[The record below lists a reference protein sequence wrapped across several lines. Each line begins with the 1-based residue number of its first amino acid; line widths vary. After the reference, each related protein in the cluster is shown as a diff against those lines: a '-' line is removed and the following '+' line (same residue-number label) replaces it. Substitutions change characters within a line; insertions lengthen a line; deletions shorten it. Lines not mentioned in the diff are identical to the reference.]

1 MFGKSSPKVT
11 PPPTVKAQRVERKEQ
26 SFLQTGVRIDGN
38 IDVDGDFRVEGSL
51 KGVINV
57 RGILMIGPKAVAEGE
72 IWGGEVVIHGK
83 VTGDICAEQ
92 RIQLARGAV
101 VTGDLYCRSLVIEDG
116 VMFDGRSHMGERTP
130 SKTGNKNP
138 VPKENK
144 HPGQP
149 SSGSQGLGLPNK
161 KGLSGRQSNQQSSSP
176 FSQSNRNLERQ
187 TN

>member
-1 MFGKSSPKVT
+1 MFGKSSPKET
-11 PPPTVKAQRVERKEQ
+11 PPPTVKTPRADRKEQ

-38 IDVDGDFRVEGSL
+38 IDIDGDLRVEGSL
-51 KGVINV
+51 KGVVNV
-57 RGILMIGPKAVAEGE
+57 RGVLMIGPKAVAEGE

-116 VMFDGRSHMGERTP
+116 VMFDGRSHMGERAP
-130 SKTGNKNP
+130 SKTGDKNP
-138 VPKENK
+138 VPKENRKSSLPASGK
-144 HPGQP
+144 H
-149 SSGSQGLGLPNK
+149 SLGLPNK
-161 KGLSGRQSNQQSSSP
+161 KGISGRQSSQPSGSP
-176 FSQSNRNLERQ
+176 FSPSNRNLERQ